1 MKEEIV
7 NNCSEEIFQY
17 VTGIKSNLKFG
28 KIWKFKLSGAV
39 TNIPETTFNNMHG
52 KIADLN
58 TEDAQKLSR
67 NHLNEIGEHNWKS

>member
-17 VTGIKSNLKFG
+17 VTGTKSNLKFG
-28 KIWKFKLSGAV
+28 KIQEVKFLGAV
-39 TNIPETTFNNMHG
+39 TNIPETSFNNMHG

-67 NHLNEIGEHNWKS
+67 NHLNEIGEHNWIS

>member
-1 MKEEIV
+1 MVKYG
-7 NNCSEEIFQY
+7 NF
-17 VTGIKSNLKFG
+17 L
-28 KIWKFKLSGAV
+28 GAV

-67 NHLNEIGEHNWKS
+67 NHLNEIGEYIGNLDA